1 MVVDLVVPESSL
13 VTIAPRE
20 VLGADVLVGVLD
32 ALLKRRKVVPVL
44 PVFIPEVVRVD
55 TGKDQGRNNSVDRQ
69 LAPELAR
76 GSSMVTRLLSGTTRS
91 TTTTR
96 TRPHKHLAIG
106 HCFQ

>member
-1 MVVDLVVPESSL
+1 MRALTKQSGGKPKLASATEIMFYKTHL

-55 TGKDQGRNNSVDRQ
+55 TGKDQGRNNSAVD
-69 LAPELAR
+69 
-76 GSSMVTRLLSGTTRS
+76 
-91 TTTTR
+91 
-96 TRPHKHLAIG
+96 
-106 HCFQ
+106 C